1 MGLLSLYVSQ
11 HKQFL
16 NFVFFTSMNKYVID
30 CWYLFEVLILWTSLS
45 REFQEC
51 ENNNSKFKIT
61 LKYSIYLTRRFL
73 ILAT

>member
-1 MGLLSLYVSQ
+1 MCLLSLYVSQ

-30 CWYLFEVLILWTSLS
+30 CRYLCEVLILRTSLS

-51 ENNNSKFKIT
+51 ENNNLKFKIT
-61 LKYSIYLTRRFL
+61 LKYSIYLTRCFL